1 LNLYTSTPN
10 PSQNDQ
16 SNFNSLKEENIY
28 IVTSMYKLQIQFV
41 SKKNKNFPENKDT
54 KKKNHPKTQT
64 YQNSDI
70 LQETLPSR
78 FIKK

>member
-1 LNLYTSTPN
+1 
-10 PSQNDQ
+10 
-16 SNFNSLKEENIY
+16 
-28 IVTSMYKLQIQFV
+28 MYKLQIQFV